1 MGLIEQCRK
10 RFFILQRIKKYL
22 NQDGWILNRTYDII
36 NMIVSLN
43 RVLYNVFWNE
53 GFRLHVCTSLAFL
66 DQLIKSDWKWK
77 SGSKLYN
84 NIKKSYIITYY
95 DTLHVWKQQ
104 MKKYL
109 STKIRQKQ
117 WYGHVDK
124 KSLATKMY
132 KSPRRPSSTSMWPNS
147 TSWRTWK
154 YKNVKITSLTLISIC

>member
-124 KSLATKMY
+124 KNRWRQKCINHLVVPHQLRCDQIRRRDVLENTKM
-132 KSPRRPSSTSMWPNS
+132 
-147 TSWRTWK
+147 
-154 YKNVKITSLTLISIC
+154 